1 MYELMIETQFSAA
14 HQLRGYRGKC
24 ENLHGHN
31 WRVQVTVS
39 SEDLNDIGLA
49 IDFHELKELTVEV
62 LKNLDHSFL
71 NDVFPFT
78 ELNPSSEN
86 IAKWV
91 YESLRKK
98 INGKEVSLSA
108 VTVWE
113 SDSASATYFE
123 QIPKRVCGSP
133 LDLSMRC
140 MPAEDFSEVLMNKRL
155 KLIRLSSVVITVNH
169 KFVAYNPGVCVAE
182 GAGLEAGNL
191 SRVVKVNILFNT
203 VTVACII
210 PG

>member
-1 MYELMIETQFSAA
+1 MYELMIDAQFSAA
-14 HQLRGYRGKC
+14 HQLRSYKGKC

-39 SEDLNDIGLA
+39 SENLNDIGLA
-49 IDFHELKELTVEV
+49 IDFHELKKMTGEV

-91 YESLRKK
+91 YESLRKRVSEK
-98 INGKEVSLSA
+98 DVSLSS

-113 SDSASATYFE
+113 SESASATYFE
-123 QIPKRVCGSP
+123 
-133 LDLSMRC
+133 
-140 MPAEDFSEVLMNKRL
+140 
-155 KLIRLSSVVITVNH
+155 
-169 KFVAYNPGVCVAE
+169 
-182 GAGLEAGNL
+182 
-191 SRVVKVNILFNT
+191 
-203 VTVACII
+203 
-210 PG
+210 